1 MAWMRAV
8 AGANL
13 PGMNA
18 PAPPAALERRLDA
31 AAEACARDGET
42 LTPLRRAVLALV
54 LQAPRPLTAY
64 QLLEQL
70 QAARRAA
77 PPTIYRALDFL
88 LARRLVHRIER
99 LGAFVA
105 CAEPDH
111 EHALAQFLI
120 CRQCHAVTELDDHDV
135 AEAVAAAAGSIGF
148 RLEHAVI
155 EVDGLCASC
164 ARGAPAA

>member
-1 MAWMRAV
+1 M
-8 AGANL
+8 
-13 PGMNA
+13 
-18 PAPPAALERRLDA
+18 
-31 AAEACARDGET
+31 

-54 LQAPRPLTAY
+54 LRAGRPLTAY

-70 QAARRAA
+70 QEARRAA

-111 EHALAQFLI
+111 EHALVQFLI
-120 CRQCHAVTELDDHDV
+120 CRNCQGVTELDDHGVAGAV
-135 AEAVAAAAGSIGF
+135 AEAAAGAGF

-155 EVDGLCASC
+155 EVDGLCVDC
-164 ARGAPAA
+164 AAAGPG